1 MATNEW
7 PILIV
12 DDEEGMRIA
21 LTEALTRTGY
31 KVAGVPN
38 GFEAVRRFQCEKYGL
53 VITDVRM
60 EDGGGMT
67 VLKEVK
73 RVSPQTPV
81 VLITAYGTIDNA
93 VEAMKAGAT
102 DYILK
107 PFSLDDLVAVVR
119 RALRVNG
126 FTGEGKTHLIDNE
139 VTKDF
144 VVRDSQMR
152 KVVELAESVASSKS
166 TVLIQGE
173 SGTGKELVAKFIHE
187 RSPRKAMPFVAVNCA
202 AIPENLLESE
212 LFGHEKGSFTGAV
225 CRKAGKFELAHLGTI
240 LLDEISEMELPL
252 QAKLLRVLQEFEI
265 DRVGGKEPIR
275 VDVRVLAT
283 TNKDLKKTVQDGTF
297 RGELYYRLNVIPVRI
312 PSLRERK
319 AEIPL
324 LTEHFMAKHW
334 KHSGSPP
341 EISEE
346 ALVSLTEHSWPGN
359 VRELENVIERALLL
373 CRGGVIAAQD
383 VFLDEPRLPDPT
395 TIPIRAGATVR
406 EMEQE
411 LIVRTLEGTNG
422 NRTHAARALGI
433 SVRTLRNKL
442 REYRCAGK

>member
-31 KVAGVPN
+31 RVAGVPN

-81 VLITAYGTIDNA
+81 VLITAYGTIDDA

-126 FTGEGKTHLIDNE
+126 SAGEGKAHLIDNE
-139 VTKDF
+139 VTKGF
-144 VVRDSQMR
+144 LVRDSQMR
-152 KVVELAESVASSKS
+152 KVVELAESVAPSKS

-173 SGTGKELVAKFIHE
+173 SGTGKELVARFIHE
-187 RSPRKAMPFVAVNCA
+187 RGPRKAMPFVAVNCA

-212 LFGHEKGSFTGAV
+212 LFGHEKGSFTGAF

-240 LLDEISEMELPL
+240 LLDEISEMELSL

-265 DRVGGKEPIR
+265 DRVGGKEPVP

-283 TNKDLKKTVQDGTF
+283 TNKDLKKTVRDGTF
-297 RGELYYRLNVIPVRI
+297 REDLYYRLNVIPVRI

-324 LTEHFMAKHW
+324 LAEHFIAKHW

-346 ALVSLTEHSWPGN
+346 ALASLAEHSWPGN
-359 VRELENVIERALLL
+359 VRELENVIERALLP

-383 VFLDEPRLPDPT
+383 VFLDEPHLPDPT

-411 LIVRTLEGTNG
+411 LIVRTLEETNG

-442 REYRCAGK
+442 REYRCAGR